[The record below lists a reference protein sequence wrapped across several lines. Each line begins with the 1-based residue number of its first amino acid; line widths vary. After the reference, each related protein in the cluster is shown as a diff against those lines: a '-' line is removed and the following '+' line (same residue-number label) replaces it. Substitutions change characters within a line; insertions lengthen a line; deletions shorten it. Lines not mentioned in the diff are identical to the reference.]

1 MFFLAAVAVLGLAVP
16 AAAGG
21 SKLPPAIPD
30 TPVNEFLYD
39 LWFSPTPS
47 AWLPTGTI
55 VVDSGF
61 RPYPNGMPYA
71 GFGDSLAS
79 NELFFGTPVEQLRE
93 ISSSTMRNLY
103 GDGVCISVKGL
114 RPKAPCVLTPA
125 VSYFADY
132 LVDKARAQNRSVGIA
147 VASAGVFNG
156 RSDPAQL
163 GTSSLGAQSQLTTIT
178 QETLL
183 RQSAIQLTTRALPQ
197 TPAQV
202 LRDLVRGTR
211 PGRIPATLVI
221 NWMHGNRPL
230 GLALTPYAIY
240 RKAPGVYDIAVYDPN
255 YPMRERAVHVDVNS
269 NTWEYLTVS
278 GFGLPAEVVG
288 GGAMT
293 RSLSLLPL
301 AESLAR
307 QECPVCSNA
316 VADELVAFDPIPAG
330 QAGRLSYDVWSL
342 RGDPL
347 DASRLEYLPTV
358 SSPLAQQAEVAPAVV
373 VPEQGY
379 LIPIDATRLT
389 TSIPASLL
397 VTSGRDARRITWDP
411 MPVGARVMVR
421 VEDQW
426 GITSVTSDQEI
437 QVGLSQSISYS
448 KRNYEV
454 SISGGSPTPAN
465 EARAI
470 DVDRTTET
478 VRIGHRYGKAGT
490 LDVRASIYTSS
501 GTSTW
506 IAPGTR
512 WRSNQSLLLDYSE
525 WNARI
530 DKPRLLLLRGRDVVR
545 EIPMV
550 PETN

>member
-1 MFFLAAVAVLGLAVP
+1 M
-16 AAAGG
+16 
-21 SKLPPAIPD
+21 
-30 TPVNEFLYD
+30 E
-39 LWFSPTPS
+39 
-47 AWLPTGTI
+47 
-55 VVDSGF
+55 
-61 RPYPNGMPYA
+61 
-71 GFGDSLAS
+71 
-79 NELFFGTPVEQLRE
+79 
-93 ISSSTMRNLY
+93 
-103 GDGVCISVKGL
+103 
-114 RPKAPCVLTPA
+114 
-125 VSYFADY
+125 
-132 LVDKARAQNRSVGIA
+132 KARAQNRSVGLA
-147 VASAGVFNG
+147 ASSAGVFNG
-156 RSDPAQL
+156 RIDPLELSA
-163 GTSSLGAQSQLTTIT
+163 TSLGAQSELTTAA
-178 QETLL
+178 QDTLL
-183 RQSAIQLTTRALPQ
+183 RQSAIPLTTRALPQ

-211 PGRIPATLVI
+211 PGRLPATLVI

-288 GGAMT
+288 GDAMT

-397 VTSGRDARRITWDP
+397 ITSGRDARRITWDP

-426 GITSVTSDQEI
+426 GITSVTSDQEM